1 MPTKKVQIRMPKI
14 RDDQVVWF
22 GGKPM
27 SVANNI
33 RWSNAVKRDSKKS
46 LPLYSN
52 LIALAPIKGRKRINE
67 VSILQNLN
75 SSLDLNPFPISKV
88 QEAKNENDLVERQ
101 SGARRLR
108 PLTKPRSALPIQTGG
123 RYVTQSSFGSAEPKP
138 KVGGRKKKKIIRR

>member
-33 RWSNAVKRDSKKS
+33 KWSNAVKRDSKKN

-52 LIALAPIKGRKRINE
+52 LITLAPIKGRKRVNE
-67 VSILQNLN
+67 VSLLQNLN

-108 PLTKPRSALPIQTGG
+108 PLTKPRSSLQSQTGG
-123 RYVTQSSFGSAEPKP
+123 RYVTQSKP
-138 KVGGRKKKKIIRR
+138 KVGGSKKRVTKRK

>member
-1 MPTKKVQIRMPKI
+1 MPIKKVQMRMPKI

-33 RWSNAVKRDSKKS
+33 KWSNAVKRDSKKT

-108 PLTKPRSALPIQTGG
+108 PLTKPQTGG
-123 RYVTQSSFGSAEPKP
+123 RYVLQSSKP
-138 KVGGRKKKKIIRR
+138 SQTGGRKKKKTIRR

>member
-1 MPTKKVQIRMPKI
+1 MPIKKVQMRMPKI

-27 SVANNI
+27 SVADNI
-33 RWSNAVKRDSKKS
+33 RWSNAVKRDSKKIF
-46 LPLYSN
+46 PLYSN

-101 SGARRLR
+101 SGGRRLR
-108 PLTKPRSALPIQTGG
+108 PLTKPQTGG
-123 RYVTQSSFGSAEPKP
+123 RYVLQSSKP
-138 KVGGRKKKKIIRR
+138 SQTGGRKKRVTKRK